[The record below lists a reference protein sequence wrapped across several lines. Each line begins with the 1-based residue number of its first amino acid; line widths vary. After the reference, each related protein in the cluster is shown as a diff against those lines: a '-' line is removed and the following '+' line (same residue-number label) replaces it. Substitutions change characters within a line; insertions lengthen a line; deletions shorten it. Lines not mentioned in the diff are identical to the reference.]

1 MSKRNLDGPVIA
13 CLSRVRSSGKT
24 HTGSGLS
31 GAGHSVAS
39 TRGAVLVDYS
49 SL

>member
-1 MSKRNLDGPVIA
+1 MSKRKVDVPVIA
-13 CLSRVRSSGKT
+13 RLSRVRSSGKT

-39 TRGAVLVDYS
+39 TSVVS
-49 SL
+49 KN